1 MQREHMCAQS
11 PSNNLNIQSQSYKY
25 AQLLMASRGE
35 SFYIWVGF
43 FFIKN
48 AAKHEG
54 SSGF

>member
-1 MQREHMCAQS
+1 
-11 PSNNLNIQSQSYKY
+11 
-25 AQLLMASRGE
+25 MASRGE